1 MCARAAAECV
11 QHFRRGRPSAAREQY
26 KGRWFDLQPKVIVWV
41 NHCGWIMGEIRT
53 DGAVTGL
60 RFTKARAGAKP
71 YDESTLE
78 EVLRYVE
85 GTGCHYDLERD
96 YFGEAKA

>member
-1 MCARAAAECV
+1 MVASAAAYPV
-11 QHFRRGRPSAAREQY
+11 RSPGHFRLRGPLRHKASITEDEQRMQV
-26 KGRWFDLQPKVIVWV
+26 KILVWV
-41 NHCGWIMGEIRT
+41 NHCGWIMGEIR
-53 DGAVTGL
+53 DGGAIVGL

-71 YDESTLE
+71 YDEGALE

-96 YFGEAKA
+96 YFA